1 MKLFVGLFATSLFL
15 KTNTFKLNTNKCVRE
30 FSKKISMR
38 KELGDSRNMFPI
50 YQPKTENQKKYAKY
64 LSDPKTKVIFAFG
77 PAGTGKTL
85 FASNQ
90 AINDLKQGTINKIIL
105 TRPVV
110 PVEEDIGFLPG
121 NINKKMDPWTRPIFD
136 IFSEFYAQRDIDLM
150 LQNGV
155 IEISP
160 LAYMRGRTFKKAF
173 IIADEM
179 QNSSPNQMLMLTTR
193 LGVGSKMVITGDLK
207 QSDKGINSGL
217 HDFIHKFRNYEQ
229 LFYKIQESSATYNR
243 AFSEDDH
250 SIGIKLLELGL
261 EDVERS
267 PIVSRILDI
276 YDEEKTRIMLDDIL
290 KKEWAENDA
299 KTRTYEETKKNMS
312 ETNTTIT
319 KQFPLS
325 YANDA
330 ALIPLGHKN
339 VLDKYLNF

>member
-1 MKLFVGLFATSLFL
+1 
-15 KTNTFKLNTNKCVRE
+15 
-30 FSKKISMR
+30 
-38 KELGDSRNMFPI
+38 
-50 YQPKTENQKKYAKY
+50 
-64 LSDPKTKVIFAFG
+64 
-77 PAGTGKTL
+77 
-85 FASNQ
+85 
-90 AINDLKQGTINKIIL
+90 
-105 TRPVV
+105 
-110 PVEEDIGFLPG
+110 
-121 NINKKMDPWTRPIFD
+121 
-136 IFSEFYAQRDIDLM
+136 
-150 LQNGV
+150 
-155 IEISP
+155 
-160 LAYMRGRTFKKAF
+160 MRGRTFKKAF